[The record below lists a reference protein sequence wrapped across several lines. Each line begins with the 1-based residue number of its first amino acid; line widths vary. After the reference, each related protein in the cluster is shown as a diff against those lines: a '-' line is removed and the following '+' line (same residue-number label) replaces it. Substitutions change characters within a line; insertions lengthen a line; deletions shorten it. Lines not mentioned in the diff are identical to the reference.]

1 MGLINAFTSSPQKQ
15 QLHEPLPASSKKR
28 ALLVGISYA
37 GTKYE
42 LRGSVNDVNCMSYM
56 LRERFGFPA
65 SCILT
70 LTRKSNT
77 VTSSFDLWLQN
88 LL

>member
-15 QLHEPLPASSKKR
+15 QLHEPLPASAGFPASSKKR

-65 SCILT
+65 SCILM

-77 VTSSFDLWLQN
+77 VTSSFDL
-88 LL
+88 